1 VLREQKL
8 PSESDW
14 AIVVERSGHIFG
26 ESLSSLIKGTT
37 VAAMSAS
44 VKRKSSEARTACQG
58 FCEKLKDRLT
68 KFGLDP
74 TSANR
79 FLTATATNALL
90 EKINSSEA
98 DQVVSVL
105 VAARI
110 ATSAPEMGECLRSA
124 SRLSG
129 VIDGTNWEIF
139 DAIGKLTDDRKIQ
152 AEQIRTAIGNALQVD
167 ENVTALGPVL
177 KEAQL
182 KAVRLLTDSRP
193 PTPPGPDHGGGAPPV
208 PPGTKPPQSKNRVV
222 ASESRTGLSVS
233 DAESVLGEL
242 GKEVKKG
249 RTVKLNISWIVEEG
263 GASP

>member
-1 VLREQKL
+1 
-8 PSESDW
+8 
-14 AIVVERSGHIFG
+14 
-26 ESLSSLIKGTT
+26 
-37 VAAMSAS
+37 
-44 VKRKSSEARTACQG
+44 
-58 FCEKLKDRLT
+58 
-68 KFGLDP
+68 
-74 TSANR
+74 
-79 FLTATATNALL
+79 
-90 EKINSSEA
+90 
-98 DQVVSVL
+98 
-105 VAARI
+105 
-110 ATSAPEMGECLRSA
+110 MGECLRSA

-208 PPGTKPPQSKNRVV
+208 PPETKLPQSKSRVV

-242 GKEVKKG
+242 KKEVKKG